1 MTCIKTEPVPVTQCS
16 REVVEQLVRNL
27 LHLAALMADEVH
39 VLVVA
44 SRVRRRAVP
53 DVCVPHQPEVFQQV
67 KRPVNGG
74 DVDRRGRL
82 LDAFAHLFRCGVF
95 QRHDR
100 VQHELTLGRHPH
112 AAFVQGGLE
121 RRPFFT
127 SRLHVPNICGSTLT
141 LMPVLALLDGTIAD
155 STHPLIRVDDLG
167 LMRGDGIFE
176 TVLVVDGKPRELGP
190 HFDRLV
196 RSAAM
201 LDMPEPSRADFDRA
215 TKAVLD
221 NWTGG
226 AEIALKWV
234 YTRGIEGGDG
244 TPTGFALGLEISET
258 VKRQRA
264 SGIAAVTLDRGFDN
278 EAAVRA
284 PWLLL
289 GAKTLSYAVNM
300 AALRE
305 AARRGAE
312 EVIFTTSDDFVLEGP
327 TSTLVAVSG
336 KTLRTPPAT
345 IGILPGTT
353 QAALFRAAE
362 REGWSVKTEP
372 LRVSELAEA
381 DGLFFT
387 SSVRKI
393 TRLHTLNGT
402 QLPDSTAIHTEL
414 DRLYNS
420 EYS

>member
-1 MTCIKTEPVPVTQCS
+1 
-16 REVVEQLVRNL
+16 
-27 LHLAALMADEVH
+27 
-39 VLVVA
+39 
-44 SRVRRRAVP
+44 
-53 DVCVPHQPEVFQQV
+53 
-67 KRPVNGG
+67 
-74 DVDRRGRL
+74 
-82 LDAFAHLFRCGVF
+82 
-95 QRHDR
+95 
-100 VQHELTLGRHPH
+100 
-112 AAFVQGGLE
+112 
-121 RRPFFT
+121 
-127 SRLHVPNICGSTLT
+127 
-141 LMPVLALLDGTIAD
+141 MPVLALLDGTIAD
-155 STHPLIRVDDLG
+155 PTQPLIRVDDLG

-215 TKAVLD
+215 TQAVLD

-226 AEIALKWV
+226 SEIALKWV

-258 VKRQRA
+258 VQRQRA
-264 SGIAAVTLDRGFDN
+264 TGIAAITLDRGFDSDV
-278 EAAVRA
+278 AQRA

-312 EVIFTTSDDFVLEGP
+312 EVIFTTPDGFVLEGP
-327 TSTLVAVSG
+327 TSTLIAVYG

-372 LRVSELAEA
+372 VRVSELAEA
-381 DGLFFT
+381 DGLFFA

-393 TRLHTLNGT
+393 TRLHTLDGT
-402 QLPDSTAIHTEL
+402 ALADSTAIHGEL
-414 DRLYNS
+414 TRLYDS
-420 EYS
+420 EY